1 MLVRCCRSRAPR
13 LGAGSPD
20 CPCDW
25 CMDFSPSGK
34 AKAGKSVTRNCELRQ
49 ASSATVEAFCA
60 DNFQKRRRGAGPPVR
75 VSLGRSVVVFPR
87 AAIGDLFQSAR
98 NGTHCDANSSAF
110 CQRVIVSSGACAVR
124 DVVSEDEFVLALRCW
139 RWFQQN
145 GRRFVASVET
155 RDRLDEQTMRSRAI
169 LKQ

>member
-1 MLVRCCRSRAPR
+1 
-13 LGAGSPD
+13 
-20 CPCDW
+20 
-25 CMDFSPSGK
+25 
-34 AKAGKSVTRNCELRQ
+34 
-49 ASSATVEAFCA
+49 
-60 DNFQKRRRGAGPPVR
+60 
-75 VSLGRSVVVFPR
+75 
-87 AAIGDLFQSAR
+87 
-98 NGTHCDANSSAF
+98 
-110 CQRVIVSSGACAVR
+110 VR